1 MVVIEDEL
9 ADDEIVF
16 EYEDVENV
24 AKKEIDA
31 KFSKLI
37 KDVEVEKR
45 VTEISSGAEAT
56 DLLPTKKDKLD

>member
-24 AKKEIDA
+24 TKKEIDA

-45 VTEISSGAEAT
+45 ATEISNGAKAT
-56 DLLPTKKDKLD
+56 DLLPTDKDKLD